1 LRPPW
6 ATRSVSGIP
15 GVPEALGVPE
25 TPWVPEVLGVP
36 EALGVPEG
44 LGVPG
49 VPGPVLVLEAD
60 LGLRVSWPGS
70 VKGPSGDLTHLAK
83 DLPK

>member
-15 GVPEALGVPE
+15 GVPGVPE
-25 TPWVPEVLGVP
+25 TPWVPEALGVS
-36 EALGVPEG
+36 EALGVPEI

-49 VPGPVLVLEAD
+49 VPGPVLFLEAD
-60 LGLRVSWPGS
+60 LGLRVGWPGS
-70 VKGPSGDLTHLAK
+70 VKGLSGDLTHLAK